1 MDFETDSSAR
11 ARTIVQRHYPPEC
24 APRDCRFLGGAGGFS
39 GARLWRLSSPAGEF
53 CLRRWPSEHPSADR
67 LAFIHSVL
75 FLADRNGY
83 SRLPLPIRTRS
94 GDSFLAAEAHLW
106 ELTPWIA
113 GAADFHARPSD
124 KRLTAALRALAEFHV
139 SVANHPAAPREP
151 ACSPGLGERT
161 QRLRELAAGDLVQL
175 AASIRQAL
183 DPRYDDLAERILA
196 RLPDALESAG
206 DVLIERSELAV
217 PLQPAIRDVWH
228 DHFLFVGDEVSG
240 IIDFGSL
247 RIDSVCGDVAR
258 LLASLV
264 GDDKR
269 AWQVGLAAYESVRP
283 LSEVERRLLPA
294 FERSALPLSGVNWL
308 DWLYRAGR
316 KFEDST
322 AVRRRLGEIAQRLE
336 QRGTRP

>member
-1 MDFETDSSAR
+1 MDFETDSSAPAR
-11 ARTIVQRHYPPEC
+11 AIVQRHYPPEC
-24 APRDCRFLGGAGGFS
+24 VPRDCRFLGGAGGFS
-39 GARLWRLSSPAGEF
+39 GSRLWRLTSPAGEL

-94 GDSFLAAEAHLW
+94 GDSFLAAEGHLW
-106 ELTPWIA
+106 ELTPWIP

-124 KRLTAALRALAEFHV
+124 ERLTAALRALAEFHV
-139 SVANHPAAPREP
+139 SVASHPAAPHDP
-151 ACSPGLGERT
+151 APSPGLGERT
-161 QRLRELAAGDLVQL
+161 QQLRALTAGDLFQL
-175 AASIRQAL
+175 AASIRRAPA
-183 DPRYDDLAERILA
+183 PRYDDLAERILA

-206 DVLIERSELAV
+206 DVLIERAELAV

-228 DHFLFVGDEVSG
+228 DHLFFVGDEVSG
-240 IIDFGSL
+240 IVDFGSL

-258 LLASLV
+258 LLGSLSP
-264 GDDKR
+264 DDDR
-269 AWQVGLAAYESVRP
+269 ARQVGLAAYESVRP
-283 LSEVERRLLPA
+283 LSDAERRVLPA
-294 FERSALPLSGVNWL
+294 FELSALPLSGVNWL

-316 KFEDST
+316 RFEDPT

-336 QRGTRP
+336 QHGPRP